1 MILRQDAAL
10 CVRRCVFL
18 PRLLLQTHLDHP
30 QVRNSSWMV
39 RVDGM
44 FVSGRR
50 RNMLQQQSTNLG
62 RGQGHFALDEDLAL
76 LESGKN

>member
-1 MILRQDAAL
+1 MQR

-18 PRLLLQTHLDHP
+18 PRLLLQIHRFIWIGA
-30 QVRNSSWMV
+30 QVIDSSWMV

-50 RNMLQQQSTNLG
+50 RDMLQQQSTNLG
-62 RGQGHFALDEDLAL
+62 RGQGQFALDEDLAL